1 MDNSTEKSV
10 RENSDHALPENW
22 GRRNSAGVVIASS
35 LRLENINLTVQD
47 KKIVDDVSLEISQGE
62 VLCLLGPSGW
72 GKTSILRI
80 AAGLVENASGRVL
93 IDERV
98 VADENT
104 FLPPEKRG
112 VGLVFQDYA
121 LFPHLTIL
129 QNVEFGLTAMRGSE
143 ARAQALRILSRVGLE
158 KRADQ
163 YPHVLSGGEM
173 QRVALARALA
183 PRPGILLM
191 DEPFSGLDSRLR
203 DAVRE
208 QSMDLLKETRST
220 AVVVTHDAE
229 EALRVGDQI
238 ALIRDGKLVQ
248 IGSGRDLY
256 YNPKS
261 LFVAGFF
268 SEINVVPYTYRG
280 GTIQTVFGNIRGN
293 VNGSGT
299 GYAALRQ
306 TDVSVTPYT
315 KTGTGLRGRITA
327 RRFLGTNELLDIV
340 VEGMEKPLQARVR
353 AGKVHRDKTAVLVKV
368 DPKLMM
374 IFPNADK

>member
-1 MDNSTEKSV
+1 
-10 RENSDHALPENW
+10 
-22 GRRNSAGVVIASS
+22 
-35 LRLENINLTVQD
+35 
-47 KKIVDDVSLEISQGE
+47 
-62 VLCLLGPSGW
+62 
-72 GKTSILRI
+72 
-80 AAGLVENASGRVL
+80 
-93 IDERV
+93 
-98 VADENT
+98 
-104 FLPPEKRG
+104 
-112 VGLVFQDYA
+112 
-121 LFPHLTIL
+121 
-129 QNVEFGLTAMRGSE
+129 
-143 ARAQALRILSRVGLE
+143 
-158 KRADQ
+158 
-163 YPHVLSGGEM
+163 
-173 QRVALARALA
+173 
-183 PRPGILLM
+183 M